1 MMIAKV
7 QKWGNSQGLRLSKDV
22 LELAN
27 LAVGDDVEIV
37 VGDREIVV
45 KKAPKP
51 KFDLADLVAR
61 IPKGYQPHE
70 ESFGPPVGKEEW

>member
-1 MMIAKV
+1 MMTAKV
-7 QKWGNSQGLRLSKDV
+7 QKWGNSQGLRLPKSV
-22 LELAN
+22 LELVD

-51 KFDLADLVAR
+51 KFDLAELVAR